1 MPDSGTPTVPRRV
14 PHSHPGVKPV
24 PIQANPNQRQRTPSH
39 HRRSMQN
46 SQLAS
51 DADSAMQTSS
61 KPGRTVPLERYG
73 LRHQPSTQPASSV
86 TGQLLPTD
94 SLEQPSQAPQ
104 DSGDTEPTQST
115 QQGPRGS
122 TRQPLMASLGN
133 PAAYQ
138 PSGAVG
144 ADRGG
149 VADSSPST
157 SATSTSHPAP
167 LGFANPTSDGRTVVV
182 TGFRKGMAGP
192 EAKQRAMDMCAQFGG
207 VSACWLRKGKSSC
220 WFVIVRFTEV
230 IPFSLKS
237 ARLMRPWFGEIT
249 VPLLC
254 GMLALLQTV
263 LACYVMGTDR
273 ADHRED

>member
-1 MPDSGTPTVPRRV
+1 
-14 PHSHPGVKPV
+14 
-24 PIQANPNQRQRTPSH
+24 
-39 HRRSMQN
+39 
-46 SQLAS
+46 
-51 DADSAMQTSS
+51 
-61 KPGRTVPLERYG
+61 
-73 LRHQPSTQPASSV
+73 
-86 TGQLLPTD
+86 
-94 SLEQPSQAPQ
+94 
-104 DSGDTEPTQST
+104 
-115 QQGPRGS
+115 
-122 TRQPLMASLGN
+122 
-133 PAAYQ
+133 
-138 PSGAVG
+138 
-144 ADRGG
+144 
-149 VADSSPST
+149 
-157 SATSTSHPAP
+157 
-167 LGFANPTSDGRTVVV
+167 
-182 TGFRKGMAGP
+182 MAGP